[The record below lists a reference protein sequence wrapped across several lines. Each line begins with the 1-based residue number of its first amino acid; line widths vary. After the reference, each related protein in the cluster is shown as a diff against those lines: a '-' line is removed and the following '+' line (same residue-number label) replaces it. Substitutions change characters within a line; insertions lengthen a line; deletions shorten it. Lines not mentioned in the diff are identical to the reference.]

1 MDYSVDVPREF
12 RPLVSPELRTN
23 ERIVWIGQPLPWR
36 FVKRFIRT
44 FLMGVLLGTAIGFM
58 AGDLVMEFINPP
70 PGAVPPPMLMVLGL
84 LPFVLISIACLT
96 NPFWSWRK
104 AKRTV
109 YVLTTERAI
118 VFDANWWRAL
128 TVRSFDPA
136 RLVDLRRVQN
146 SDGSGDLVF
155 DRTVTT
161 DSEGSTKVTDHGFL
175 SVPNVKSVEEAV
187 QRLVQQ
193 PKLAA
198 QSK

>member
-36 FVKRFIRT
+36 FVKRFISFFFFGIFWSVFFVYWADGFFGHMPADKNQWWGEFGASVAMT
-44 FLMGVLLGTAIGFM
+44 IPFFLIGI
-58 AGDLVMEFINPP
+58 A
-70 PGAVPPPMLMVLGL
+70 MLSS
-84 LPFVLISIACLT
+84 PY
-96 NPFWSWRK
+96 WSWRK

-109 YVLTTERAI
+109 YLLTNERAI
-118 VFDANWWRAL
+118 VFDANWWRAM

-146 SDGSGDLVF
+146 ADGSGDLVF

-187 QRLVQQ
+187 QRLVEQT
-193 PKLAA
+193 KLAA
-198 QSK
+198 ESK